1 MNHPEK
7 PEGWA
12 RMLSPEQA
20 AVVIPLISLVAGVL
34 AAVMLHYLFYRL
46 GLPSKPF
53 IYVAF
58 LL

>member
-58 LL
+58 